1 MSLKGIFKLMY
12 SYISGD
18 VQSIFFFLLFAR
30 VLYLST
36 PNVWV
41 LDFVRRV
48 RYSILKNVV
57 ITFTVYGSS
66 LSLLLMILVYEEVH
80 DY

>member
-18 VQSIFFFLLFAR
+18 VQSIFFFFFFAR

-48 RYSILKNVV
+48 RYYILKNVV

>member
-1 MSLKGIFKLMY
+1 MCK
-12 SYISGD
+12 
-18 VQSIFFFLLFAR
+18 VFFFLLFAR

-57 ITFTVYGSS
+57 ITSTVYGSS
-66 LSLLLMILVYEEVH
+66 LSLLLMILVCEEVH

>member
-1 MSLKGIFKLMY
+1 MCKVF
-12 SYISGD
+12 
-18 VQSIFFFLLFAR
+18 FFFLLFAR

>member
-18 VQSIFFFLLFAR
+18 VQSIFFLLFAR

-66 LSLLLMILVYEEVH
+66 LSLLLMILVHEEAH

>member
-18 VQSIFFFLLFAR
+18 VQSIFFLLFAR